1 MELIK
6 SIELALGL
14 ISILLAGYSFLGF
27 MRLTQFWHQI
37 STLERYQELFA
48 YISVFLASFI
58 SFLILV
64 VVMAIK

>member
-6 SIELALGL
+6 SIELVFGL

-37 STLERYQELFA
+37 STIERYQELFA

-64 VVMAIK
+64 TIMVVK